1 MKFSLASRLT
11 LHMLC
16 AGALLQGCFT
26 GPRPTLLSP
35 ITIPTVE
42 DQSAQRVI
50 DILASGATL
59 TFTVNYRVLTKFGNL
74 SSDAVFAHHPDFGNS
89 ISVGD
94 VRFIYAPDGTSFTCS
109 TITGE
114 CKPGID
120 ESRVSDRQLVSTI
133 FQSSAIERI
142 LQDTRVAVGK
152 GISTTSSVNDQPT
165 TCTAIPVVDSNAAT
179 QEKTYC
185 AFQNLGVL
193 ARLETADLSILAIS
207 VSLDAQSDQFAG

>member
-1 MKFSLASRLT
+1 MKFTPAGRLT
-11 LHMLC
+11 LTMLC

-26 GPRPTLLSP
+26 GPRPTLLAP
-35 ITIPTVE
+35 ATIPTVE
-42 DQSAQRVI
+42 DQSAQKVI
-50 DILASGATL
+50 DVLASGTTL

-74 SSDAVFAHHPDFGNS
+74 SSDATFAHHPDFGNS
-89 ISVGD
+89 MSVGD

-109 TITGE
+109 TTTGE

-142 LQDTRVAVGK
+142 LQDTRVAVSMGT
-152 GISTTSSVNDQPT
+152 STTSSISDQAI
-165 TCTAIPVVDSNAAT
+165 TCTAIPVVDSNAIT

-185 AFQNLGVL
+185 AFDNLGVL
-193 ARLETADLSILAIS
+193 ASLETADLSISAIS
-207 VSLDAQSDQFAG
+207 VTLVANADQFAG